1 MLNTVYQIFSGFIMD
16 QNLNDETV
24 RKLVEALN
32 GLTESTQPLTAA
44 NIEADKESRKAKKRM
59 SELGDALKD
68 LGSNAASA
76 AKAMKSSDMGT
87 GKFASSAEGAADA
100 IGKMAGTL
108 GPLGK
113 GLGMLI
119 SVIGSLVGGALK
131 QNEALVKTYKGLAE
145 AGDLGNASFKQLAE
159 DMQNSGFS
167 VNESGQLFASTIKSN
182 SANLAA
188 FGGTVTD
195 GKEKMLKVFKDTG
208 SVLGE
213 FEYTL
218 GRFGYDTE
226 DAFKGTAFWAGQLA
240 FAGSQKKMTDEQLA
254 KSTKSYLINLAE
266 LSDLTG
272 QSRDAMQ
279 SKMVRDQNDL
289 RFQYKLME
297 MRASGNQAL
306 IDEADNLQV
315 KIASMPDSMADGM
328 KSYITNSGKVIDE
341 YAVKTMY
348 SIGTA
353 GMKAITDAAKGSTDG
368 YVERSAE
375 ADKVGAQI
383 MMDRLKLHK
392 NTMNAGGNAIMGE
405 LGFGADGLQYAMRAL
420 NMDSDKFAKRN
431 AELLDKNTK
440 NDIDQ
445 QTQLNKK
452 QRVIRNAYEELEFNV
467 GKIVVPALTNFS
479 NVVAN
484 IGKKFAT
491 MLHWLGGPDM
501 RDAFTDFSNL
511 GDVTEALAVQGKK
524 ELVIKKELEELD
536 KTNLKNELAIADLEL
551 EKKNNPRTW
560 NSGKQKQLDSA
571 YGYRKDHQE
580 RMSSAQQ
587 NLSSVQDRQ
596 STLTQ
601 QQQQLKT
608 GTQGPAGA
616 GNVPTIPQGMLTNGR
631 AGSGPISPDLQE
643 KLEKIAAAFP
653 GATIT
658 SLNDAAFVR
667 DHMAP
672 NAHGKGRAIDFRFP
686 GMDPSKQA
694 EYVKALKDMGFSFA
708 QFEAKG
714 QKNKNGSVATGD
726 HLHAQL
732 GARFGAQFN
741 GPESGYSVQLH
752 GREAVVPMGKF
763 NNFAKQFETSQQQVK
778 KDPLSNTTM
787 KSEFSRSDSPDMSRF
802 FEDFM
807 NLMTSKLDA
816 LISEQR
822 DSKHI
827 QEQLLTEAKH

>member
-1 MLNTVYQIFSGFIMD
+1 MYQIFSGFIMD
-16 QNLNDETV
+16 QNLNEETV
-24 RKLVEALN
+24 RKLVEALD
-32 GLTESTQPLTAA
+32 GLTESVQPLSAA
-44 NIEADKESRKAKKRM
+44 NAEVEKENKKAKKLM
-59 SELGDALKD
+59 SELGASLKD
-68 LGSNAASA
+68 LGSNAANA

-87 GKFASSAEGAADA
+87 GKFAASAEGAADA
-100 IGKMAGTL
+100 VGKMVGQF

-159 DMQNSGFS
+159 DMQNAGFS
-167 VNESGQLFASTIKSN
+167 VDESGQLFASTIKSN
-182 SANLAA
+182 SANLAS

-195 GKEKMLKVFKDTG
+195 GKEKMLRMFKDTG
-208 SVLGE
+208 AVLGD

-218 GRFGYDTE
+218 SRFGYSTE
-226 DAFKGTAFWAGQLA
+226 DAFKDTAFWAGQLA
-240 FAGSQKKMTDEQLA
+240 FAGSQKKMTDEQLS
-254 KSTKSYLINLAE
+254 KSTKAYLINLAE

-279 SKMVRDQNDL
+279 SKMARDQNDL

-315 KIASMPDSMADGM
+315 KIASMPESMADGM
-328 KSYITNSGKVIDE
+328 KSYIVNNNKVLDE

-348 SIGTA
+348 TMGTA
-353 GMKAITDAAKGSTDG
+353 GMKAITDAAKGSTEG
-368 YVERSAE
+368 FVERSAE
-375 ADKVGAQI
+375 ADKVGARI
-383 MMDRLKLHK
+383 FMDRLKLHK
-392 NTMNAGGNAIMGE
+392 DTMNAGGNVIMGE
-405 LGFGADGLQYAMRAL
+405 LGFGADGLQHMMRAL
-420 NMDSDKFAKRN
+420 GTDTGKFTQRN
-431 AELLDKNTK
+431 AELNDLRYK
-440 NDIDQ
+440 NDMDQ

-452 QRVIRNAYEELEFNV
+452 QRVIRNAYEELEYNV
-467 GKIVVPALTNFS
+467 GKIVVPALTSFS

-501 RDAFTDFSNL
+501 REAFTDFSSL
-511 GDVTEALAVQGKK
+511 SDVTEALAVQGKK
-524 ELVIKKELEELD
+524 ELAIKKELEELD

-551 EKKNNPRTW
+551 DKKNNPRTW
-560 NSGKQKQLDSA
+560 SSSKQNQLDQA
-571 YGYRKDHQE
+571 YGYRKDHQD
-580 RMSSAQQ
+580 RIGAAQQ
-587 NLSSVQDRQ
+587 NLNSVQDRER
-596 STLTQ
+596 TLSQT
-601 QQQQLKT
+601 QQQLKT
-608 GTQGPAGA
+608 GSQGPAGS
-616 GNVPTIPQGMLTNGR
+616 GNVPTIPQGMMTNGR
-631 AGSGPISPDLQE
+631 AGSGPIAPELQE

-658 SLNDAAFVR
+658 SLNDSAFVKEHAYP
-667 DHMAP
+667 DV
-672 NAHGKGRAIDFRFP
+672 HGKGRAIDFRFP
-686 GMDPSKQA
+686 GLDPSKQG

-714 QKNKNGSVATGD
+714 QKNKNGTTSSGD

-732 GARFGAQFN
+732 GARFGGVFK

-778 KDPLSNTTM
+778 KDPLTSSNT
-787 KSEFSRSDSPDMSRF
+787 KSDFTRSYSSEMSDMMDTLFTRLA
-802 FEDFM
+802 DKIDDM
-807 NLMTSKLDA
+807 
-816 LISEQR
+816 IYEQR
-822 DSKHI
+822 QTKYV
-827 QEQLLTEAKH
+827 QEQLLTVAKH